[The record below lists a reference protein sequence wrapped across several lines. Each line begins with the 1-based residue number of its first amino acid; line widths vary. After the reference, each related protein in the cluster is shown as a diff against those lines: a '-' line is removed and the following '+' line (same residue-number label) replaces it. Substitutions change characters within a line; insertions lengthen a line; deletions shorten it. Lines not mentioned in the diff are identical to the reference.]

1 MNIEKRNLSDL
12 HEMKKN
18 VRKHTDKQLA
28 EYVRSIEMFGQIKPI
43 VISDD
48 GEILAGNGLY
58 RALQSMGR
66 ESCDCVVMHGLDE
79 KQKRKLMLADNRV
92 YELGITDTD
101 TFQEIVA
108 ELNGDIDIPGWD
120 AELLSVLN
128 ASSVD
133 LDEIVTGY
141 GSFDEEAVSKLE
153 ERTPRTVAVEEQA
166 APEKEHEPFVE
177 ESKAEPQRYIICPK
191 CGERICL

>member
-1 MNIEKRNLSDL
+1 
-12 HEMKKN
+12 
-18 VRKHTDKQLA
+18 
-28 EYVRSIEMFGQIKPI
+28 
-43 VISDD
+43 
-48 GEILAGNGLY
+48 
-58 RALQSMGR
+58 MGR